1 MDDLAHV
8 CYAFGQKWGGCKMA
22 YTLPLTGEVRWKCHL
37 INAASAQMP
46 SHKCSVST
54 KRRNSENNE
63 CLYNN
68 IWGCTK
74 YQRFPSRKRTKEK
87 TSVYYCKIQ
96 ENIKINALLASLSR
110 LTASTEVENK
120 VSTIAQH
127 ITKARHLFRV
137 DYFHC
142 MWIRPK

>member
-1 MDDLAHV
+1 MFVTHLARSGVAVRWH
-8 CYAFGQKWGGCKMA
+8 
-22 YTLPLTGEVRWKCHL
+22 TLSPWTGEVRWKCHL

-87 TSVYYCKIQ
+87 TNVYYCKIQ
-96 ENIKINALLASLSR
+96 ENIKINALMASLSR

-120 VSTIAQH
+120 VSTDAEN
-127 ITKARHLFRV
+127 ITRENTCSEWATSTAC
-137 DYFHC
+137 DSGQNNGA
-142 MWIRPK
+142 